1 VIVNVQLEYYA
12 DAVILATGHSARD
25 IFYLLK
31 EKNILIESKPFALGV
46 RAEHPQQL
54 IDEIQYKQ
62 KKRDPYLPPS
72 TYKQVCHI
80 AGRGVF
86 SFCMCP
92 GGLIVPAATAPG
104 EIVVNGMSMS
114 RRDSAF
120 ANSGIVVAIEQDDL
134 SAYQQYG
141 ALAGLEFQKDIEQKV
156 FSIGDGSQKAPAQS
170 IPHFIS
176 QKTSSRLP
184 KTSYIP
190 GIYSANIADILPKGI
205 SDRLQMGFEEIG
217 KKMKG
222 YIHQESIIVATESR
236 TSSPVR
242 IPRHHETKEHLQI
255 QRLFPCGEG
264 AGYAGGIIS
273 AAMDGQNT
281 AEAIAILFGYLH
293 A

>member
-1 VIVNVQLEYYA
+1 MA
-12 DAVILATGHSARD
+12 TDA
-25 IFYLLK
+25 
-31 EKNILIESKPFALGV
+31 EKASDTFGLQIGQA
-46 RAEHPQQL
+46 
-54 IDEIQYKQ
+54 IQYEWFRKDGSSCRYYGQ
-62 KKRDPYLPPS
+62 WQDFRRLRLYARGEQPIGKYKNELAIDGDLSYLNLDWTP
-72 TYKQVCHI
+72 
-80 AGRGVF
+80 
-86 SFCMCP
+86 
-92 GGLIVPAATAPG
+92 VPILPKFID
-104 EIVVNGMSMS
+104 IVVNGMSMS

-242 IPRHHETKEHLQI
+242 IPRHNETKEHLHI

-281 AEAIAILFGYLH
+281 SEAIAILFGYLH